1 LVQFEK
7 QEQSMML
14 YYTSMVQAIDLLK
27 EDQRLMPVVF
37 SSQAPAPP
45 KVEAPEAKPVTPP
58 VYETLN
64 QAEELLKKR
73 DLEHAEQLFQ
83 EAANQSASKH
93 AQAAGYY
100 GLARIAL
107 TLGQAEE
114 AETLLEHTLDSDP
127 ETQVKAWALVY
138 LGKLRLEVND
148 KEHAAQ
154 YFQQVILVN
163 GASDAVVKEARQG
176 LEKSLSK

>member
-1 LVQFEK
+1 
-7 QEQSMML
+7 
-14 YYTSMVQAIDLLK
+14 
-27 EDQRLMPVVF
+27 
-37 SSQAPAPP
+37 
-45 KVEAPEAKPVTPP
+45 

-83 EAANQSASKH
+83 EAANQSVSKH

-163 GASDAVVKEARQG
+163 GASDAAVKEARQG

>member
-1 LVQFEK
+1 
-7 QEQSMML
+7 MML
-14 YYTSMVQAIDLLK
+14 YYTPMVQAIDLLK
-27 EDQRLMPVVF
+27 EDQRLLPVVF

-45 KVEAPEAKPVTPP
+45 KVEAPEAKPAAPT
-58 VYETLN
+58 VYETLT

-73 DLEHAEQLFQ
+73 DFEHAEQLFQ
-83 EAANQSASKH
+83 EASNQSANKH

-107 TLGQAEE
+107 MLGQAEE

-127 ETQVKAWALVY
+127 ESQVKAWALIY

-163 GASDAVVKEARQG
+163 GVSDAAIKEARQG
-176 LEKSLSK
+176 LERSLSK